1 MISETNRKR
10 RRLERERRAIE
21 RPQPSECFS
30 LHITPISRLLTF
42 LPTVRRIPL
51 PVPLDIH
58 NPPPLPPT
66 LRKIIKSYPFGTRK
80 QNRLEGHSHHH
91 HFQYPKA
98 HYVYPEIST
107 LSAVDI
113 ANDLD
118 FLFQHQRIMGTPAA
132 PAYEMQQQQQHQQ
145 HQMQQQQHFGPQQQQ
160 QLYNS
165 HQQQPVPQRN
175 GNVMGIGMSGGIG
188 RTVNNVGMGLSN
200 GVLPP
205 QVQAPQQQGPQMGP
219 PPPNNPMMHPHPHS
233 HQPPPQQHPV
243 GVGFEHQ
250 YVGDMPPFGPHGVGG
265 RMREPQPTS
274 MNSYQQQQHSLPPPG
289 HLPPPQPT
297 TTKSR
302 DPSYPTYSG
311 GPGPGP
317 GSRIHSSS
325 HGPPLPIPGNSAH
338 SHGHG
343 YSKDHEK
350 AQGPSGPG
358 GPGGPGGGGHH
369 HHHHH
374 TYYGQG
380 GSGVSVDG
388 AYGPTSSSSHIPG
401 NGMNGRR
408 SNVHVISNGSSGG
421 GGKPNGVWMGGY
433 HHEGSKGG
441 GEWGDPRMMH
451 EDEMVR
457 ERERDREREKDRDRD
472 REIDRERVRYRDR
485 DRDREHQEFE
495 RERQWDHQHIQ
506 QHRQPPSDREHQEF
520 ERERQRDHQHIH
532 QQHRQ
537 PPPYG
542 GSSAPPPQGPGV
554 VPQHH
559 HHVAPSHHHHHH
571 RPPHHHHVVHHH
583 HSSTSLPPGGVGSAP
598 IVHSPRSS
606 RDYDSGRPPQLHPGP
621 GQPHSSEVI
630 LLPSGNKS
638 SQPQLHPRE
647 REREPWSG
655 KGPDE
660 QHHNPPSSAH
670 EYRERE
676 RERDHLIREMDN
688 RKMHSR
694 RPSSGPPM
702 LPLEER
708 DRPMPMPFVMPPS
721 HSMQSASVSNS
732 HLGSSSV
739 PGSGT
744 SPRGGPPS
752 WPAPSSYDDTH
763 RIPSSSSAPGYLN
776 SPQSHDAVRS
786 PIQGHRYA
794 PPTSTGSGM
803 GRHIPTGSSSSS
815 GLHHMISTPPP
826 SRARPPPPSPS
837 YSNPLSKSHLSPV
850 AR

>member
-1 MISETNRKR
+1 M
-10 RRLERERRAIE
+10 
-21 RPQPSECFS
+21 
-30 LHITPISRLLTF
+30 
-42 LPTVRRIPL
+42 
-51 PVPLDIH
+51 
-58 NPPPLPPT
+58 
-66 LRKIIKSYPFGTRK
+66 
-80 QNRLEGHSHHH
+80 
-91 HFQYPKA
+91 
-98 HYVYPEIST
+98 YPEIST

-113 ANDLD
+113 TNDLD
-118 FLFQHQRIMGTPAA
+118 FLIQNRRIMGTPAA
-132 PAYEMQQQQQHQQ
+132 PVYDVQQQQQ
-145 HQMQQQQHFGPQQQQ
+145 HQMQQQQHYGPQQQQ

-165 HQQQPVPQRN
+165 QPVPQRN
-175 GNVMGIGMSGGIG
+175 GAVMGIGMSGGIG

-200 GVLPP
+200 GVLPH
-205 QVQAPQQQGPQMGP
+205 QVQAQQQQTSQMGP
-219 PPPNNPMMHPHPHS
+219 PPPNNPMMHPHQHP
-233 HQPPPQQHPV
+233 HQPPPQQHPAV
-243 GVGFEHQ
+243 VGFEHQ
-250 YVGDMPPFGPHGVGG
+250 YAGDMPPFGPPGVGG
-265 RMREPQPTS
+265 RMREPQPSS
-274 MNSYQQQQHSLPPPG
+274 MNSYQQQQHRLPPPG
-289 HLPPPQPT
+289 HLPPPQAT

-302 DPSYPTYSG
+302 DPSYPAYSG

-317 GSRIHSSS
+317 RIHPSS

-338 SHGHG
+338 SHGHS

-350 AQGPSGPG
+350 AQGPTGPG
-358 GPGGPGGGGHH
+358 PNNGPGGGGHH
-369 HHHHH
+369 HHH
-374 TYYGQG
+374 TYFGQG
-380 GSGVSVDG
+380 GSDG
-388 AYGPTSSSSHIPG
+388 AYGPTSSSSHMPG

-408 SNVHVISNGSSGG
+408 SISPVHAMSNGSGG
-421 GGKPNGVWMGGY
+421 SGKPNGMWMSGY
-433 HHEGSKGG
+433 HHGNGG
-441 GEWGDPRMMH
+441 GKGEAGEWRDARMMH

-457 ERERDREREKDRDRD
+457 EREREREREKDRDRD
-472 REIDRERVRYRDR
+472 RDRDIDRERARYRDR

-506 QHRQPPSDREHQEF
+506 QQHRQPPPDREHHEF
-520 ERERQRDHQHIH
+520 ERERQRDHQHIQ

-542 GSSAPPPQGPGV
+542 GSAPPPPQGPGM
-554 VPQHH
+554 VPQQHHH

-571 RPPHHHHVVHHH
+571 RPHHLHVVHHH

-606 RDYDSGRPPQLHPGP
+606 RDYDSSRSLQLHPGP
-621 GQPHSSEVI
+621 GQPRSPEVI

-638 SQPQLHPRE
+638 SQPHPRE

-660 QHHNPPSSAH
+660 QHHNPPASAH
-670 EYRERE
+670 EYRE

-702 LPLEER
+702 LPLDER
-708 DRPMPMPFVMPPS
+708 DRPIPMSFAIPPN
-721 HSMQSASVSNS
+721 HNMQPGSAPNI
-732 HLGSSSV
+732 GSSSV

-744 SPRGGPPS
+744 SPRGAHN
-752 WPAPSSYDDTH
+752 WPAPSSYDDSH

-776 SPQSHDAVRS
+776 SPHSHDAVRS

-803 GRHIPTGSSSSS
+803 GRHITTGSSSSSS
-815 GLHHMISTPPP
+815 GLHHVISTPPP
-826 SRARPPPPSPS
+826 SRARPLPSPS

>member
-1 MISETNRKR
+1 M
-10 RRLERERRAIE
+10 
-21 RPQPSECFS
+21 
-30 LHITPISRLLTF
+30 
-42 LPTVRRIPL
+42 
-51 PVPLDIH
+51 
-58 NPPPLPPT
+58 
-66 LRKIIKSYPFGTRK
+66 
-80 QNRLEGHSHHH
+80 
-91 HFQYPKA
+91 
-98 HYVYPEIST
+98 YPEIST

-113 ANDLD
+113 TNDLD
-118 FLFQHQRIMGTPAA
+118 FLVQNRRIMGTPAA
-132 PAYEMQQQQQHQQ
+132 PGAYEVQQQQHQQ
-145 HQMQQQQHFGPQQQQ
+145 HQIQQQQHYGPQQQQQ

-165 HQQQPVPQRN
+165 HQQQPIPQRN
-175 GNVMGIGMSGGIG
+175 GAVMGSMSGGVG

-205 QVQAPQQQGPQMGP
+205 QVQAQQQQASQMGP
-219 PPPNNPMMHPHPHS
+219 PPPMMHPLPHP

-250 YVGDMPPFGPHGVGG
+250 YIGDIPPFGPPGVGG

-274 MNSYQQQQHSLPPPG
+274 MNSYQQQQQHSLPPPG

-302 DPSYPTYSG
+302 DPSYPAYSG

-317 GSRIHSSS
+317 GCRIHPSS
-325 HGPPLPIPGNSAH
+325 HGPPLPVPGNSAH
-338 SHGHG
+338 SHSHG

-350 AQGPSGPG
+350 AGPTGPG
-358 GPGGPGGGGHH
+358 PNGPGGGGHH
-369 HHHHH
+369 HH
-374 TYYGQG
+374 TYFGQG
-380 GSGVSVDG
+380 GSGVGVDG
-388 AYGPTSSSSHIPG
+388 AYGPPSSSSHMPG

-408 SNVHVISNGSSGG
+408 SISPVHVMSNGNSGGG
-421 GGKPNGVWMGGY
+421 GGKPNGMWMSGY
-433 HHEGSKGG
+433 HHGNGSGKGG
-441 GEWGDPRMMH
+441 GAGEWGDARMMH

-457 ERERDREREKDRDRD
+457 EREREREREKDRDRD
-472 REIDRERVRYRDR
+472 REIDRRYRDR

-506 QHRQPPSDREHQEF
+506 QQHRQPPQPPDREHQEF
-520 ERERQRDHQHIH
+520 ERERQRDHQHIQ

-542 GSSAPPPQGPGV
+542 GSSAPPPQGPGI

-571 RPPHHHHVVHHH
+571 RPPPHHHHVVHHH

-606 RDYDSGRPPQLHPGP
+606 RDYDSSRPPQLHPGP

-630 LLPSGNKS
+630 LLPSGNKPS

-655 KGPDE
+655 KSPDE

-676 RERDHLIREMDN
+676 RDHLIREMDN

-694 RPSSGPPM
+694 KPSSGPPM

-708 DRPMPMPFVMPPS
+708 DRPMPMPFAMPPS
-721 HSMQSASVSNS
+721 HNIQPASAPNS
-732 HLGSSSV
+732 HLGSSNV

-744 SPRGGPPS
+744 SPRGAPPS

-763 RIPSSSSAPGYLN
+763 RIPSTSSAPGYLN
-776 SPQSHDAVRS
+776 SPHPHDAVRS

-794 PPTSTGSGM
+794 PSTSTGSGM
-803 GRHIPTGSSSSS
+803 GRHITTGSSSSS